1 MPRYGRTKL
10 VQPDLKPAKLAQE
23 TLNEAS
29 LTEQK
34 EEPVPTDLDKEIEC
48 PRCHE
53 YMELQSNFD
62 KLMYSCESCSFLLK
76 CV

>member
-10 VQPDLKPAKLAQE
+10 VQPDTEPAKLALE
-23 TLNEAS
+23 TLDEAS
-29 LTEQK
+29 LAEQK
-34 EEPVPTDLDKEIEC
+34 EELVLTELDNEIEC
-48 PRCHE
+48 PRCHG